1 MTTRTAPDW
10 LPRDIVHPVNDAE
23 KDAVRRAQRLLRLP
37 STGDMDQRTEA
48 ALRGLQ
54 ARFKLVPSGILD
66 APTGLLLDRLRPPC
80 EEGP

>member
-1 MTTRTAPDW
+1 MTTRTAPEW
-10 LPRDIVHPVNDAE
+10 LPRDIVRPVNAAE
-23 KDAVRRAQRLLRLP
+23 IAAVRHAQRVLRLP
-37 STGDMDQRTEA
+37 DTGDLDQRTEA

-66 APTGLLLDRLRPPC
+66 APTGLLLDRLRPPS